1 MLFWKQASIKNF
13 PENQASP
20 LWPFKSRIRDDLK
33 TVIIHYIFKDTKTV
47 LNRCQ
52 SLNNFGQKY
61 LAFIKISPN
70 MAAKLYEPL
79 MEFSEQPI
87 DGVKLEE
94 AYQVFGKWDF
104 AVLFQADTNT
114 NALHFVGDKI
124 RLVEG
129 VIETLTIPLAPIKD
143 YRK

>member
-1 MLFWKQASIKNF
+1 
-13 PENQASP
+13 
-20 LWPFKSRIRDDLK
+20 
-33 TVIIHYIFKDTKTV
+33 
-47 LNRCQ
+47 LNKP
-52 SLNNFGQKY
+52 SQKY
-61 LAFIKISPN
+61 LVFIKISPN

-87 DGVKLEE
+87 EGVKLEE

-104 AVLFQADTNT
+104 AILFQADTNT

-129 VIETLTIPLAPIKD
+129 VIETTTIPLSPIKD